1 MTPERIVATDSHNDI
16 IYFLRDHL
24 AKMIL
29 PVNLVATWKFTS
41 YFVNGTSP
49 EVLGKFILEPGTH
62 ERPLTNANFTMIP
75 LYQKFANGTAYA
87 FTVDDIKRGNWDMDN
102 HILSMFYFGAGT
114 GRWLLKVVNPNIV
127 ELSGSGGTIIHMTRV
142 GGVDN

>member
-49 EVLGKFILEPGTH
+49 EVLGKFIFEPGIH
-62 ERPLTNANFTMIP
+62 ERPLTNANWR
-75 LYQKFANGTAYA
+75 ASDSNGLA
-87 FTVDDIKRGNWDMDN
+87 
-102 HILSMFYFGAGT
+102 S
-114 GRWLLKVVNPNIV
+114 
-127 ELSGSGGTIIHMTRV
+127 
-142 GGVDN
+142 